1 MCGPWSSRHWP
12 RCWFSEWPL
21 RRGSLRRR
29 TWAAAVVSAE
39 AVVVLGLVEEL
50 APVVD
55 LVEGLGMVE
64 VLAAGLEVEKVA
76 A

>member
-1 MCGPWSSRHWP
+1 
-12 RCWFSEWPL
+12 
-21 RRGSLRRR
+21 
-29 TWAAAVVSAE
+29 VVSAE

-64 VLAAGLEVEKVA
+64 ALAAGLEVEKVA

>member
-1 MCGPWSSRHWP
+1 M
-12 RCWFSEWPL
+12 

-29 TWAAAVVSAE
+29 TWAAAAVSAE

-50 APVVD
+50 APAVD